1 MSILGK
7 VFKTVVH
14 TATAP
19 VDVVKD
25 VVTLGGALT
34 DEDEPYTRKKL
45 SKILDDVEEL
55 SDEIDDL

>member
-1 MSILGK
+1 